1 MTSPSATAVPSAASA
16 AASLSATEGNATTT
30 PQVPK
35 KTKLHGRAFYESIG
49 SPKYIVAPMVD
60 QSEFVWR
67 MLARSFLPTEEQHK
81 LLCYTPMFHAR
92 LFTEAPKYRDSHYQP
107 IRGPLTENSPRPGSP
122 DYVPFLDGNPSIDR
136 SLFVQFCANDPSY
149 LLSAAKLVAPYCDA
163 VDLNL
168 GCPQGIAKRGQY
180 GSFLQ
185 ENQELIFE
193 LINTLHK
200 ELDIPVTAKI
210 RILETKEATLK
221 YAQNVLR
228 AGASILTVHGR
239 RREQKGHQTG
249 LANWEYIRYLRENLP
264 KETVIFA
271 NGNILQYS
279 DLEKCLEATGA
290 DGVMSAEGNLSDPG
304 LFAKPPAVGE
314 EGREYWR
321 SKDGS
326 RGGWRVDAVLRRYL
340 DIIYKYVLE
349 QEPPVRRPLFMPGD
363 DVAWLEDTT
372 PTETT
377 TATQNQN
384 NSGEPPR
391 KKHKSAN
398 GTASTP
404 STTTITSATSTDTT
418 NPHLHPKTLQTS
430 PNLVSMQPHCF
441 HLLRH
446 FVTTHTDVRDMLARA
461 RNGAD
466 ILKYEAILAQVER
479 KVAQGLLEYERT
491 GGASFDIDELEKLMK
506 ETKEPQNDPESSAK
520 ARRENKRPWWVVQ
533 PIIRPLPKEA
543 LAKGAL
549 QLSKKELKAQAAAAA
564 DKLKTGAAGA
574 AVAAVGA
581 AVASV
586 FGAGATEAKKDEEEK
601 KTVEEA
607 APAPVQGE
615 NGAETAVESLETTTS
630 YPKSE
635 LVSG

>member
-1 MTSPSATAVPSAASA
+1 
-16 AASLSATEGNATTT
+16 
-30 PQVPK
+30 
-35 KTKLHGRAFYESIG
+35 
-49 SPKYIVAPMVD
+49 
-60 QSEFVWR
+60 
-67 MLARSFLPTEEQHK
+67 MLTRSFLPAEEQHT

-92 LFTEAPKYRDSHYQP
+92 LFTEAPKYRDSHFQP
-107 IRGPLTENSPRPGSP
+107 IRGPLTADSPRPGSP
-122 DYVPFLDGNPSIDR
+122 DYVPFLDGNPEIDR
-136 SLFVQFCANDPSY
+136 SLFVQFCANDPAY

-210 RILETKEATLK
+210 RILDTKEATLK

-249 LANWEYIRYLRENLP
+249 LADWEYIRYLRENLP

-271 NGNILQYS
+271 NGNILQHS
-279 DLEKCLEATGA
+279 DLEKCLETTGA

-304 LFAKPPAVGE
+304 LFARSPAVGE

-321 SKDGS
+321 SKDGR
-326 RGGWRVDAVLRRYL
+326 RGGWRVDAVLRRYM

-349 QEPPVRRPLFMPGD
+349 QEPPARRPLFMPGD
-363 DVAWLEDTT
+363 DVAWLEEATSST
-372 PTETT
+372 STETT
-377 TATQNQN
+377 TTQTNN
-384 NSGEPPR
+384 NSDEPPR

-404 STTTITSATSTDTT
+404 STTTTN
-418 NPHLHPKTLQTS
+418 NPHLDKKALQTS

-446 FVTTHTDVRDMLARA
+446 FVTTHTDVRDLLARA
-461 RNGAD
+461 RNGSEIA
-466 ILKYEAILAQVER
+466 KYEAILSQVER

-491 GGASFDIDELEKLMK
+491 GGSSFDVDVLETLIK
-506 ETKEPQNDPESSAK
+506 ETEDSQNDPESSAK

-549 QLSKKELKAQAAAAA
+549 QLSKKELKAQAAKKAAGGGA
-564 DKLKTGAAGA
+564 GVVAAAGA
-574 AVAAVGA
+574 AAAAAGV

-586 FGAGATEAKKDEEEK
+586 FGETGAKKEEKKDEKGEVK
-601 KTVEEA
+601 KTTEEA
-607 APAPVQGE
+607 PVPVQGE

>member
-1 MTSPSATAVPSAASA
+1 MASPSATTVPSAASA
-16 AASLSATEGNATTT
+16 AASLSATEANATTT
-30 PQVPK
+30 PQAPK

-60 QSEFVWR
+60 QSEFAWR
-67 MLARSFLPTEEQHK
+67 MLTRSFLPAEEQHK

-193 LINTLHK
+193 LINTLHN

-249 LANWEYIRYLRENLP
+249 LADWEYIRYLRENLP

-279 DLEKCLEATGA
+279 DLEKCLETTGA

-304 LFAKPPAVGE
+304 LFARPPPVGE

-326 RGGWRVDAVLRRYL
+326 RGGWRVDAVLRRYM
-340 DIIYKYVLE
+340 DILYKYVLE
-349 QEPPVRRPLFMPGD
+349 QEPPVRRTLFMPGD
-363 DVAWLEDTT
+363 DVTWLEKPTIT
-372 PTETT
+372 STETT
-377 TATQNQN
+377 TTQCQN
-384 NSGEPPR
+384 NSDEPPR

-398 GTASTP
+398 GIASTP
-404 STTTITSATSTDTT
+404 STSSPTDTT
-418 NPHLHPKTLQTS
+418 KPYLHPKTLQTS

-466 ILKYEAILAQVER
+466 ILKYEAILSQVER

-491 GGASFDIDELEKLMK
+491 GGASFDVEELEKLMK
-506 ETKEPQNDPESSAK
+506 ETEESQNDPESSAK

-549 QLSKKELKAQAAAAA
+549 QLSKKELKAQAATAEKIKNGAGVA
-564 DKLKTGAAGA
+564 AAGA
-574 AVAAVGA
+574 AVAAV
-581 AVASV
+581 ASV
-586 FGAGATEAKKDEEEK
+586 FGGGKMKKEEETK
-601 KTVEEA
+601 EEVNKDKAAEEA
-607 APAPVQGE
+607 APVPVAGE
-615 NGAETAVESLETTTS
+615 NGAETAVESLEATTS

>member
-1 MTSPSATAVPSAASA
+1 
-16 AASLSATEGNATTT
+16 
-30 PQVPK
+30 
-35 KTKLHGRAFYESIG
+35 
-49 SPKYIVAPMVD
+49 
-60 QSEFVWR
+60 
-67 MLARSFLPTEEQHK
+67 MLTRSFLPADEQHK

-92 LFTEAPKYRDSHYQP
+92 LFTEAPKYRDSHFQP
-107 IRGPLTENSPRPGSP
+107 IRGPLAADSPRPDSP
-122 DYVPFLDGNPSIDR
+122 DYVPFLDGNPDFDR
-136 SLFVQFCANDPSY
+136 SLFVQFCANDPAY

-210 RILETKEATLK
+210 RILDTKEATLK

-249 LANWEYIRYLRENLP
+249 LADWEYIRYLRENLP

-271 NGNILQYS
+271 NGNILQHA
-279 DLEKCLEATGA
+279 DLEKCLAATGA

-304 LFAKPPAVGE
+304 LFARPPAVGE

-349 QEPPVRRPLFMPGD
+349 QKPPVRRPLFMPGD
-363 DVAWLEDTT
+363 DVAWLEEASSTSS
-372 PTETT
+372 ETT
-377 TATQNQN
+377 QANDD
-384 NSGEPPR
+384 SEGPAR

-398 GTASTP
+398 GSA
-404 STTTITSATSTDTT
+404 STTTTT
-418 NPHLHPKTLQTS
+418 TTTTNTTASSSSLNTTNNSNNPHLDKKALQTS

-446 FVTTHTDVRDMLARA
+446 FVTHHTDVRDLLARA
-461 RNGAD
+461 RNGSE
-466 ILKYEAILAQVER
+466 IGKYEAILSQVEH

-491 GGASFDIDELEKLMK
+491 GGSSFDVDVLETLYQ
-506 ETKEPQNDPESSAK
+506 ETEDSKDDPESSAQ

-549 QLSKKELKAQAAAAA
+549 QLSKKELKAQAAKKAAA
-564 DKLKTGAAGA
+564 GGGGDAETT
-574 AVAAVGA
+574 
-581 AVASV
+581 VASV
-586 FGAGATEAKKDEEEK
+586 FGGSKEKEVK
-601 KTVEEA
+601 KTASEEA
-607 APAPVQGE
+607 LVPVQGQ
-615 NGAETAVESLETTTS
+615 NGGETAVESLETTTN

-635 LVSG
+635 LLSG

>member
-1 MTSPSATAVPSAASA
+1 MASSPSTMAATAPASA
-16 AASLSATEGNATTT
+16 SVASEANATTT
-30 PQVPK
+30 PQAPL

-60 QSEFVWR
+60 QSEFAWR
-67 MLARSFLPTEEQHK
+67 MLTRSFLPAEEQHK

-122 DYVPFLDGNPSIDR
+122 DYVPFLDGNPKFDR
-136 SLFVQFCANDPSY
+136 SVFVQFCANDPNY

-185 ENQELIFE
+185 ENQELIFK

-210 RILETKEATLK
+210 RILDTKEATLK
-221 YAQNVLR
+221 YAQNVLS

-249 LANWEYIRYLRENLP
+249 LADWEYIRYLREKLP

-304 LFAKPPAVGE
+304 LFARPPPVGE

-326 RGGWRVDAVLRRYL
+326 RGGWRVDAVMRRYM
-340 DIIYKYVLE
+340 DIIHKYVLE
-349 QEPPVRRPLFMPGD
+349 QEPPARRALFMPGD
-363 DVAWLEDTT
+363 DVAWLEEQPTAST
-372 PTETT
+372 TETT
-377 TATQNQN
+377 TQDN
-384 NSGEPPR
+384 NGDEPPR

-404 STTTITSATSTDTT
+404 SSTTPASADPS
-418 NPHLHPKTLQTS
+418 NPHLHPKNIQSS

-446 FVTTHTDVRDMLARA
+446 FVTQHTDVRDMLARA

-466 ILKYEAILAQVER
+466 IAKYEAILIQVEK
-479 KVAQGLLEYERT
+479 KVAQGLIEYERT
-491 GGASFDIDELEKLMK
+491 GGASFDVDVLEALYK
-506 ETKEPQNDPESSAK
+506 ETEESKDDPESSAK

-549 QLSKKELKAQAAAAA
+549 QLSKKDLKAQKA
-564 DKLKTGAAGA
+564 KEEEKERQKKAAGGKVA
-574 AVAAVGA
+574 AVAEAV
-581 AVASV
+581 
-586 FGAGATEAKKDEEEK
+586 TEAAKAMASSVVGGGETEKDETKTAEK
-601 KTVEEA
+601 EA
-607 APAPVQGE
+607 PVPVQGD

>member
-1 MTSPSATAVPSAASA
+1 MASPSATTVPSAASA
-16 AASLSATEGNATTT
+16 AASLSATEANATTT
-30 PQVPK
+30 PQAPK

-60 QSEFVWR
+60 QSEFAWR
-67 MLARSFLPTEEQHK
+67 MLTRSFLPAEEQHK

-193 LINTLHK
+193 LINTLHN

-249 LANWEYIRYLRENLP
+249 LADWEYIRYLRENLP

-279 DLEKCLEATGA
+279 DLEKCLETTGA

-304 LFAKPPAVGE
+304 LFARPPPVGE

-326 RGGWRVDAVLRRYL
+326 RGGWRVDAVLRRYM
-340 DIIYKYVLE
+340 DILYKYVLE
-349 QEPPVRRPLFMPGD
+349 QEPPVRRTLFMPGD
-363 DVAWLEDTT
+363 DVTWLEKPTIT
-372 PTETT
+372 STETT
-377 TATQNQN
+377 TTQCQN
-384 NSGEPPR
+384 NSDEPPR

-404 STTTITSATSTDTT
+404 STSTPTDTT

-466 ILKYEAILAQVER
+466 ILKYEAILSQVER

-491 GGASFDIDELEKLMK
+491 DGASFDVEELETLMK
-506 ETKEPQNDPESSAK
+506 ETEESQNDPESSAK

-549 QLSKKELKAQAAAAA
+549 QLSKKELKAQAATAEKIKNGAGVVA
-564 DKLKTGAAGA
+564 AAGA
-574 AVAAVGA
+574 AVAAV
-581 AVASV
+581 ASV
-586 FGAGATEAKKDEEEK
+586 FGGGKVKKEEETK
-601 KTVEEA
+601 EEVNKDKAAEEA
-607 APAPVQGE
+607 APVPVAGE
-615 NGAETAVESLETTTS
+615 DGAETAVESLEATTS

>member
-1 MTSPSATAVPSAASA
+1 MASHSATTASSLTSA
-16 AASLSATEGNATTT
+16 AANLGATEANATTT
-30 PQVPK
+30 PRAPK
-35 KTKLHGRAFYESIG
+35 RTKLHGRAFYESIG

-60 QSEFVWR
+60 QSEFAWR
-67 MLARSFLPTEEQHK
+67 MLTRSFLPADEQHK

-92 LFTEAPKYRDSHYQP
+92 LFTEAPKYRDSHFQP
-107 IRGPLTENSPRPGSP
+107 IRGPLTADSPRPDSP
-122 DYVPFLDGNPSIDR
+122 DYVPFLDGNPEFDR
-136 SLFVQFCANDPSY
+136 SLFVQFCANDPAY

-210 RILETKEATLK
+210 RILDTKEATLK

-249 LANWEYIRYLRENLP
+249 LADWEYIRYLRENLP

-271 NGNILQYS
+271 NGNILQHA
-279 DLEKCLEATGA
+279 DLEKCLAATGA

-304 LFAKPPAVGE
+304 LFARPPAVGE

-349 QEPPVRRPLFMPGD
+349 QKPPVRRPLFMPGD
-363 DVAWLEDTT
+363 DVAWLEEASSTSF
-372 PTETT
+372 ETT
-377 TATQNQN
+377 QANDD
-384 NSGEPPR
+384 SEGPAR

-398 GTASTP
+398 GSA
-404 STTTITSATSTDTT
+404 STTTTT
-418 NPHLHPKTLQTS
+418 TTTTTAASSSSSSSLNTTNNSNNPHLDKKALQTS

-446 FVTTHTDVRDMLARA
+446 FVTHHTDVRDLLARA
-461 RNGAD
+461 RNGSE
-466 ILKYEAILAQVER
+466 IGKYEAILSQVER

-491 GGASFDIDELEKLMK
+491 GGSSFDVDVLETLYQ
-506 ETKEPQNDPESSAK
+506 ETEDSKDDPESSAQ

-549 QLSKKELKAQAAAAA
+549 QLSKKELKAQAA
-564 DKLKTGAAGA
+564 KKAAGGGGDA
-574 AVAAVGA
+574 EAT
-581 AVASV
+581 VASV
-586 FGAGATEAKKDEEEK
+586 FGSKEKEVK
-601 KTVEEA
+601 KTASEEA
-607 APAPVQGE
+607 LVPVQGQ
-615 NGAETAVESLETTTS
+615 NGGETAVESLETTTN